1 MAERRMIP
9 IRNLEMDYWN
19 FSIDEQYDG
28 RKNNVKSEMIDEIN
42 DISEKNYDV
51 FKKRLK
57 VDKLSKDI
65 HVMYKDY
72 NDFVNQ
78 KGLIEQQKKNALD
91 KSINALESQLQK
103 YNKVRK
109 WQTEL
114 SRSLLKE
121 PAEHDV
127 LLKKLCHEETEK
139 AYYASPKGRALKL
152 LDESKKR
159 CKHTLHAGLDLNE
172 TVGNINLEMK
182 TQKIN
187 LNLPDS
193 AQLRLTNK

>member
-28 RKNNVKSEMIDEIN
+28 RKNSVKSEMIDEIN
-42 DISEKNYDV
+42 DISDKNYDV

-114 SRSLLKE
+114 SRSLLQE
-121 PAEHDV
+121 PEEHDV

>member
-28 RKNNVKSEMIDEIN
+28 RKNSVKSEMIDEIN
-42 DISEKNYDV
+42 DISDKNYDV

-121 PAEHDV
+121 PEEHDV